1 VTAHRVVILDA
12 LDAVPDD
19 RDTDQA
25 AAVVAYQ
32 AGLRDGLR
40 AALAALDGA
49 PTGRAALDL
58 ALTTG
63 ATT

>member
-19 RDTDQA
+19 HGTDQA

-49 PTGRAALDL
+49 PTGHAALAL

-63 ATT
+63 ATP